1 MEARTFNVR
10 FQQDE
15 KSKLLNTGAL
25 KPGIRNPESG
35 IHNLKSRNRITEM
48 ETETE
53 TEYAICERGFQMTYF
68 TKNIGN
74 DNTIN
79 NRSNKDINQ

>member
-1 MEARTFNVR
+1 MEARTCNVR
-10 FQQDE
+10 FQQDG

-25 KPGIRNPESG
+25 KPGIRNLESGIRNPESG
-35 IHNLKSRNRITEM
+35 IHNLESRNRITEM
-48 ETETE
+48 ETEYT
-53 TEYAICERGFQMTYF
+53 ICERGFQMIYF

-79 NRSNKDINQ
+79 KQIK